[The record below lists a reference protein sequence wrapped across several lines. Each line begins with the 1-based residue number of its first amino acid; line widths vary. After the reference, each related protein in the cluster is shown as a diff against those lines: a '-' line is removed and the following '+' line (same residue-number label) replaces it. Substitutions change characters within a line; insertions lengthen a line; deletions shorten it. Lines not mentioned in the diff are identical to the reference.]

1 MKCQKITPSQI
12 MIYNKYDNSVLLML
26 EWINEMDNSII
37 ATQNGDND
45 NLFVSFKNT
54 NNINSLVEY
63 INRN

>member
-63 INRN
+63 ININ